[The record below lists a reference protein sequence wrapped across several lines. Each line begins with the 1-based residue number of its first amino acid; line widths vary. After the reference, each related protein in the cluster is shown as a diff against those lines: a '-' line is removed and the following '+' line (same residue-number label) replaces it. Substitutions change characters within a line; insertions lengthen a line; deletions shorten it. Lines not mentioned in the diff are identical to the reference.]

1 MNEFDE
7 WNQKKKTIEN
17 KKDYLNRF
25 PKTGE
30 VWFSFLGKNIGA
42 EQNGGNNSFSRPVLI
57 IKKFNNQMFW
67 VVPLSTKQKEFDF
80 YHNFRDINDKKIS
93 VILAQLKLMS
103 IKRLERK
110 VSVVTKDDLD
120 SIKKKLKNFLT

>member
-1 MNEFDE
+1 MNKFDE
-7 WNQKKKTIEN
+7 WNQNKKIIEN
-17 KKDYLNRF
+17 KKNHPNCF

-42 EQNGGNNSFSRPVLI
+42 EQNGGNNNFSRPVLI
-57 IKKFNNQMFW
+57 VNKFNNQMFW
-67 VVPLSTKQKEFDF
+67 VVPLSTKQKRFDF
-80 YHNFRDINDKKIS
+80 YYNFKDANDKKIS

-110 VSVVTKDDLD
+110 ISVVSKGDFD
-120 SIKKKLKNFLT
+120 SIRKKLKNFLT